1 MKRNK
6 KVGNL
11 SPKVKESRSTENLP
25 TEDLDH
31 WSKTDKY
38 DSDAFLDS
46 SYRKHLSRH
55 ANK

>member
-6 KVGNL
+6 KINI
-11 SPKVKESRSTENLP
+11 PKVKEVRTPENLP
-25 TEDLDH
+25 AEDIEH

-46 SYRKHLSRH
+46 SYRKHLARH